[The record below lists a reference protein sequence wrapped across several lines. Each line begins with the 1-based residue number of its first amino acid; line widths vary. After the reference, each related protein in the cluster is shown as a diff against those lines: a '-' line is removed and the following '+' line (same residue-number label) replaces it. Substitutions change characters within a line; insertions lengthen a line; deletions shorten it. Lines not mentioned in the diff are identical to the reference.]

1 MKSMI
6 MHRHMMSLLF
16 MRNGRQDSVSISSLY
31 EHIPSYMHRRCGEE
45 IAEGDDQMEIAI
57 PLTALVRI

>member
-1 MKSMI
+1 
-6 MHRHMMSLLF
+6 
-16 MRNGRQDSVSISSLY
+16 
-31 EHIPSYMHRRCGEE
+31 MHRRCGEE

>member
-1 MKSMI
+1 
-6 MHRHMMSLLF
+6 MMSLLF